1 MACIFSSSMQMKLCP
16 LYWCNYFADINLL
29 LSHQIGFLIYL
40 TLGDTHAQLNN
51 FFLKLLS
58 FDFKDVSM
66 GNWKEMSC
74 SSFAIETLILQSR
87 LSIICHT
94 ILMLVVIL
102 WQPTICKIEKGLVIL
117 QQSKF
122 NCHCSRMLS
131 QPIVSMLSFI
141 VMDSSDHAATYM
153 LSPKSYDWLY
163 LYFSLCGLWDYLLYM
178 L

>member
-16 LYWCNYFADINLL
+16 LHWCSYFADINLL

-74 SSFAIETLILQSR
+74 SSFAIETLLLQSR

-94 ILMLVVIL
+94 ILMLVYSYSL
-102 WQPTICKIEKGLVIL
+102 TAHNLQNREGSSHTATIKIK
-117 QQSKF
+117 
-122 NCHCSRMLS
+122 LS